1 MALVTYQA
9 WLYDHLGNRIAIFAG
24 IGRERGGMNSFEYV
38 KRVRTGGQHVL
49 RIDGEDERIALFR
62 QDYFIEWRRRD
73 PVGDL
78 DWYTDFTTFHRSW
91 QWEQD
96 AEGRLV
102 YVSRGRGLND
112 LLTAEPIRYA
122 AGSAEASKSAASES
136 AIKQFV
142 NENIGPG
149 AAPVARV
156 MPGLTVQVDG
166 ATGAVWTGARA
177 NRPLQDVL
185 QELGDY
191 APGDYMIVNTGLPT
205 FEFQWRLNQWG
216 TDVRAGQPN
225 AVVFSAANGNAT
237 NIKFGESHL
246 DEVNVAYVLGQGEGA
261 ARTIETV
268 EDAALLAASP
278 WARRAVA
285 RDARNESTVAAL
297 QDKGA
302 ATLLKQRPVRSV
314 TFKALQ
320 STATRYGRDW
330 GLGYL
335 VTVESRG
342 QSIGQK
348 IRGVR
353 VSMDERGNEDI
364 QPETEDIVT

>member
-1 MALVTYQA
+1 M
-9 WLYDHLGNRIAIFAG
+9 
-24 IGRERGGMNSFEYV
+24 
-38 KRVRTGGQHVL
+38 L

-62 QDYFIEWRRRD
+62 QDYFIEWWRRD
-73 PVGDL
+73 PVAGL
-78 DWYTDFTTFHRSW
+78 DWYKDFTTFHRSW

-122 AGSAEASKSAASES
+122 AGSAQASKSGASETV
-136 AIKQFV
+136 IKEFV

-149 AAPVARV
+149 AAPAARI
-156 MPGLTVQVDG
+156 MPGLTIQADG

-177 NRPLQDVL
+177 SQPLQDVL
-185 QELGDY
+185 QEVADF
-191 APGDYMIVNTGLPT
+191 APGDYNIVNTGLPT

-216 TDVRAGQPN
+216 ADVRAGQPG

-237 NIKFGESHL
+237 NIRFGESHL

-261 ARTIETV
+261 ARTVETV
-268 EDAALLAASP
+268 EDAALLATSP

-285 RDARNESTVAAL
+285 RDARNENTVAAL
-297 QDKGA
+297 QAKGA
-302 ATLLKQRPVRSV
+302 ATLEKQRPEISV

-320 STATRYGRDW
+320 SAATRYGRDW
-330 GLGYL
+330 NTGYL
-335 VTVESRG
+335 VTVETRD
-342 QSIGQK
+342 QSVGQK

-353 VSMDERGNEDI
+353 VGMDEGGNENI
-364 QPETEDIVT
+364 QPETEDITT